1 MLRFSFISLF
11 VYVGYIASIIS
22 DILMFPVQLVL
33 FRKHIKEMTEEEWHR
48 YQNIKMGMSVILS
61 IVLIVAIFIVNLKIS
76 WIILLISLI
85 IIAIISNILISVIR
99 VTLFRNKNRFEMS
112 NAEWR
117 HFYKIKDKVSKAV
130 FVVVTAVMWIWFY
143 SGWLS

>member
-1 MLRFSFISLF
+1 MLLLLLV
-11 VYVGYIASIIS
+11 VYAAGIATIIG

-33 FRKHIKEMTEEEWHR
+33 FRKHIKEMTEEEWNR
-48 YQNIKMGMSVILS
+48 YQDIKMGMSVILC
-61 IVLIVAIFIVNLKIS
+61 IILIVAIFIVNFKIN

-85 IIAIISNILISVIR
+85 IIAIISNILASVIR

-117 HFYKIKDKVSKAV
+117 HFNKITDKVSKAV
-130 FVVVTAVMWIWFY
+130 FAVVTAVMWIWFY